1 MGDIYFYSD
10 NMRKMIGKKV
20 FFILKIGIIKY
31 LYNELD
37 KRYINLISFFF
48 FGFLFFIINYFEVYS
63 I

>member
-10 NMRKMIGKKV
+10 NMRKMFGKKV

-37 KRYINLISFFF
+37 KWYINLISFFF
-48 FGFLFFIINYFEVYS
+48 FGFLFFIINYFEVFS